1 METSTQKALA
11 VAELTPI
18 VTDIAAFAGTIEGI
32 DVTDEETQGQ
42 VGDLVKM
49 MTHRRRKIEDKRESL
64 VKPLNAVVR
73 EINALFKPPRDQ
85 IDKIVAEAKKKMNR
99 FAQAQVAIANE
110 AKRLEREKAE
120 TERREAQ
127 ELADA
132 LRKKAGQDAAQ
143 VAEVVVD
150 EAEKKVEVAA
160 APAKVATTRGQES
173 SVIVTKT
180 WKAEVVDLLELARA
194 IAEGRAPVTMI
205 EPNMKALQ
213 DFARELKDEGTV
225 NGVRIYLDVSTSVR

>member
-1 METSTQKALA
+1 MELSAQKSLA

-49 MTHRRRKIEDKRESL
+49 MQHRRRKIEDKRESL

-85 IDKIVAEAKKKMNR
+85 IDNIVGQAKKKMNR
-99 FAQAQVAIANE
+99 FAQAQVAIAQE
-110 AKRLEREKAE
+110 AKRQERKKAE
-120 TERREAQ
+120 DERREAQ
-127 ELADA
+127 ELADK
-132 LRKKAGQDAAQ
+132 LRKKAGQDAVV
-143 VAEVVVD
+143 VAEVVVE

-160 APAKVATTRGQES
+160 KPAKVATTRGQES

-194 IAEGRAPVTMI
+194 IAEGRAPITMI
-205 EPNMKALQ
+205 EPNMRALQ

>member
-1 METSTQKALA
+1 MELSAQKSLA
-11 VAELTPI
+11 IAELTPI

-49 MTHRRRKIEDKRESL
+49 MQHRRRKIEDKRESL
-64 VKPLNAVVR
+64 VKPLNSVVR

-85 IDKIVAEAKKKMNR
+85 IDDIVGQAKKKMNR
-99 FAQAQVAIANE
+99 FAQAQVAIAQE
-110 AKRLEREKAE
+110 AKRQEREKAAK
-120 TERREAQ
+120 ERKEAQ
-127 ELADA
+127 DLADT
-132 LRKKAGQDAAQ
+132 LRKKAGQDAVQ
-143 VAEVVVD
+143 VAEVVVE
-150 EAEKKVEVAA
+150 EAEKKVEKAA
-160 APAKVATTRGQES
+160 EAPKVATTRGQES

-180 WKAEVVDLLELARA
+180 WKAEVVDLLELVRA
-194 IAEGRAPVTMI
+194 IADGRAPITMV
-205 EPNMKALQ
+205 EPNMRALQ

>member
-1 METSTQKALA
+1 MELSAQKSLA

-49 MTHRRRKIEDKRESL
+49 MQHRRRKIEDKRESL
-64 VKPLNAVVR
+64 VKPLNAVVH

-85 IDKIVAEAKKKMNR
+85 IDNIVALAKKKMTR

-110 AKRLEREKAE
+110 AKRQEREKAE
-120 TERREAQ
+120 AERQEAQ
-127 ELADA
+127 DLADA

-143 VAEVVVD
+143 VAAVVV
-150 EAEKKVEVAA
+150 EAAEKKVEVAA

-194 IAEGRAPVTMI
+194 IAEGRAPITMI
-205 EPNMKALQ
+205 EPNMRALQ